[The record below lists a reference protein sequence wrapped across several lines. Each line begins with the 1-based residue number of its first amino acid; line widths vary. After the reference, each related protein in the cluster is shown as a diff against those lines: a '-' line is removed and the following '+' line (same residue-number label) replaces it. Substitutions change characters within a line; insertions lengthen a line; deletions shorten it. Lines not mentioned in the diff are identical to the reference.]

1 MKEYI
6 ERSRLEQILRRY
18 LNAPHVKLSNPISEG
33 LKMGINGCIEMLK
46 NEKSADVVEVVRC
59 KDCKF
64 HTDEEPG
71 MVYCPGIL
79 GNGVNDDW
87 FCKDG
92 ERKEEE

>member
-1 MKEYI
+1 MPKEYI
-6 ERSRLEQILRRY
+6 EREAA
-18 LNAPHVKLSNPISEG
+18 LNAISKG
-33 LKMGINGCIEMLK
+33 RGCENVCSRSIK
-46 NEKSADVVEVVRC
+46 RIPAADVAEVVRC

-79 GNGVNDDW
+79 GNWVNDDW

-92 ERKEEE
+92 ERKNEI